1 MKKEWFCVQSYSGV
15 KFQHPNKLAVLE
27 RLNATITKGE
37 RGKRALP
44 LSDSHT
50 HSCFFAFVVCVTA
63 SLLLLFSI
71 PCFLIF
77 IYFLRASFFFLS
89 LFYQSKDN

>member
-77 IYFLRASFFFLS
+77 IYFLRHFFLFFKFI
-89 LFYQSKDN
+89 LSKQR